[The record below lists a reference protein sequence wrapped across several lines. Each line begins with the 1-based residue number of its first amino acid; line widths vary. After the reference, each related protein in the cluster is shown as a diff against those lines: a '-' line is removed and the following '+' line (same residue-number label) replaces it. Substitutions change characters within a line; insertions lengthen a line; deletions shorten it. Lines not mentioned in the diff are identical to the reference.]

1 MQKILERHIG
11 SLGDKYEKTYALLIL
26 NFAPI
31 KKFDIYNKNYN
42 YWIELSTV
50 NCIIHNDRN
59 SPLPAMSKSNM
70 D

>member
-1 MQKILERHIG
+1 MG
-11 SLGDKYEKTYALLIL
+11 SLGDGYEKTYALLIY

-31 KKFDIYNKNYN
+31 KKFDIYDKNYSCG
-42 YWIELSTV
+42 IELSTL

-59 SPLPAMSKSNM
+59 SPLPAMSKSNL